1 MLDASTR
8 QNIIGQLNDL
18 IALDHDAIAAYDS
31 AIEHL
36 QDAEIRRR
44 MQLYREDHDRHVE
57 FLQSKVRSLGGQPR
71 EGADFQQVLTQ
82 GLVIAAGIM
91 GDDESILKAMKTN
104 EDKTNKAYEEA
115 VTALFGTV
123 EGARSYLVSQ
133 RAEAGLVDKEKLVS
147 LLLQYPDGALLARA
161 TASRFLAAVLISE
174 LNTFGILVWPQG
186 TLVMTSRPAV

>member
-115 VTALFGTV
+115 VIRL
-123 EGARSYLVSQ
+123 S
-133 RAEAGLVDKEKLVS
+133 GLVEVET
-147 LLLQYPDGALLARA
+147 LLEENLRDERA
-161 TASRFLAAVLISE
+161 HRAWIESTIRQIH
-174 LNTFGILVWPQG
+174 
-186 TLVMTSRPAV
+186 